1 MFIRIATVV
10 TGLLVL
16 TWTANAADNSHAK
29 VLHFFDGPN
38 MPSDG
43 SHVKGSSAKLT
54 RGDGMVW
61 LRVNTTELPPGTY
74 TNWWIIFNNPAECFE
89 GCDGNDL
96 GNPAVMGSVFFAT
109 GGIVGENGVGHFRPA
124 PLEEGDTSGGPGQHL
139 FGPGLLSAQDAEIHY
154 VIRYHGPAGAGD
166 LLTEQISTING
177 GCSGDMGD
185 IHPEHKI
192 FDCYDPQ
199 GAVLP
204 YP

>member
-16 TWTANAADNSHAK
+16 TWTVNAADNSHAK
-29 VLHFFDGPN
+29 VTHFFDGPM
-38 MPSDG
+38 MPADG
-43 SHVKGSSAKLT
+43 SDVKGSSAKLT

-61 LRVNTTELPPGTY
+61 IRVNTTELPPGAY
-74 TNWWIIFNNPAECFE
+74 TNWWIIFNNPAACSE
-89 GCDGNDL
+89 GCDGADL
-96 GNPAVMGSVFFAT
+96 GIPAVMGSVFFAT
-109 GGIVGENGVGHFRPA
+109 GGIVGTNGVGHFRPP
-124 PLEEGDTSGGPGQHL
+124 PLEENEISPNPLQHL

-166 LLTEQISTING
+166 LLDEQISTING
-177 GCSGDMGD
+177 GCLDD
-185 IHPEHKI
+185 IHGEHRL

-199 GAVLP
+199 GIPLP